1 MQFCREQ
8 TYNQLDQML
17 ETSCQVDV
25 LVNPARCEKSFLVE
39 EKGKPETKSL
49 KAAEFRQAIG
59 ERNRARNEKSE

>member
-1 MQFCREQ
+1 MHSCQEQ
-8 TYNQLDQML
+8 AYNQLNQIL

>member
-1 MQFCREQ
+1 
-8 TYNQLDQML
+8 ML